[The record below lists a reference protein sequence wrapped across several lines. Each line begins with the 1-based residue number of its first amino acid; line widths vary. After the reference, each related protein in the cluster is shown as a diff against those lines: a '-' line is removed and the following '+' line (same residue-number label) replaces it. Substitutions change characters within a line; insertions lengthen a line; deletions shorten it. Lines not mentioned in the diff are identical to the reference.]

1 MTLSLRAAL
10 LAAFLPVAGAAW
22 TADRIVPIEQEPQH
36 RLKFQNRHVRFFDVL
51 LPPGYDGIYH
61 THIYDGVFVNI
72 ETAPTRAQD
81 LGADAVDRPPR
92 TVGDVYFIDYGAK
105 PKVHRVANIGDTA
118 YRVTD
123 TEILHRCGGFAP
135 VKDGD
140 GQSLILENERVRV
153 TRLNVGPGETIALH
167 PPCGMLVAVTGGT
180 LKFRAPGSEELMTIS
195 PAGFKWRDS
204 AASIEFI
211 NVGNAPFHAVDIV
224 VK

>member
-1 MTLSLRAAL
+1 MTTYLRAAL
-10 LAAFLPVAGAAW
+10 IAAFLPIAGAAW
-22 TADRIVPIEQEPQH
+22 TADQIVPIEQELQH
-36 RLKFQNRHVRFFDVL
+36 RVRFQNRHVRFFDVL
-51 LPPGYDGIYH
+51 LPPGYNGIYH

-92 TVGDVYFIDYGAK
+92 TVGEVYFIDYGTK
-105 PKVHRVANIGDTA
+105 PKVHRVANIGDTP

-123 TEILHRCGGFAP
+123 TEIQHGCGGFAP
-135 VKDGD
+135 VQDGN

-153 TRLNVGPGETIALH
+153 TRLKVAPGETIALH

-180 LKFRAPGSEELMTIS
+180 LKFHAAGGEELVTIG

-204 AASIEFI
+204 AAPIEVV
-211 NVGNAPFHAVDIV
+211 NVGDAPFHAVDVV